1 MLLFKS
7 LHEKGPLESRIGG
20 VGVGVVVEGISGRLQ
35 KREWRKGK
43 EATNSFASMDFVY
56 LPELYLALG
65 DAGI

>member
-7 LHEKGPLESRIGG
+7 LHEKGPLESWIGG
-20 VGVGVVVEGISGRLQ
+20 VEGISGRLQ

>member
-20 VGVGVVVEGISGRLQ
+20 VEGISGRLQ